1 MLLLRSIILLT
12 RLIPF
17 IIMLEQFLQYLQY
30 EKRYSQ
36 HTVISYRTDLCQFS
50 EYLYTQYEIS
60 DLSQT
65 THLMVRSWFVS
76 LIEHKISART
86 VNRKKTTLKTYFKF
100 LRKQG
105 ILSENPMTKVITAKT
120 SKRLPTFVEEDKMLE
135 MLDHPIVKS
144 KDEFTLVR
152 DHLVLEMFYATGIRL
167 SELVNLKEPDVNLY
181 NSTIKVL
188 GKRNK
193 ERIIPF
199 TNHLKILIEQYLKI
213 KHREIEINKDD
224 NHFFVTAT
232 GKKVYQKLIYRVVN
246 YYLST
251 VTTKDKK
258 SPHVL
263 RHTFATHMLNHGADL
278 NSIKELLGHA
288 NLAATQIYTHNTIE
302 KLKTVYKQSHPK
314 A

>member
-1 MLLLRSIILLT
+1 
-12 RLIPF
+12 
-17 IIMLEQFLQYLQY
+17 MLEQFLQYLQY

-36 HTVISYRTDLCQFS
+36 HTVISYRTDLYQFS
-50 EYLYTQYEIS
+50 EYLQTQYEIL
-60 DLSQT
+60 DLAET
-65 THLMVRSWFVS
+65 THLMVRSWFVC
-76 LIEHKISART
+76 LIENKISSRT

-105 ILSENPMTKVITAKT
+105 ILTENPMTKVITAKT

-135 MLDHPIVKS
+135 MLDHPQVKS
-144 KDEFTLVR
+144 KDEFTTVR
-152 DHLVLEMFYATGIRL
+152 DHLILEMFYATGMRL
-167 SELVNLKEPDVNLY
+167 SELVNLRDTDVNLY
-181 NSTIKVL
+181 ESTVKVL

-199 TNHLKILIEQYLKI
+199 TNHLKVLIEEYLKTKHKEFEI
-213 KHREIEINKDD
+213 KKED
-224 NHFFVTAT
+224 NSFFVTSS
-232 GKKVYQKLIYRVVN
+232 GKKVYQKLIYRIVN

-278 NSIKELLGHA
+278 NSIKDLLGHA

-302 KLKTVYKQSHPK
+302 KLKTVYKQAHPK